1 MYQGGF
7 FYTSPRPINNE
18 VASKVKSLWSKIKY
32 FLTTPYGK
40 AYLVFI
46 TLTKLYLVY
55 KWALDHVRDF
65 GGEIFNFIGASVSF
79 GESISAISFTVLC
92 GYYTVKAVINIFK
105 PSPREAAA

>member
-1 MYQGGF
+1 M
-7 FYTSPRPINNE
+7 
-18 VASKVKSLWSKIKY
+18 KSLWNKIKY

-55 KWALDHVRDF
+55 KWALDHVKDF
-65 GGEIFNFIGASVSF
+65 GGEVFDFIGASVHY
-79 GESISAISFTVLC
+79 GESLSAIAFTVLC

-105 PSPREAAA
+105 SPTKPAAA

>member
-1 MYQGGF
+1 M
-7 FYTSPRPINNE
+7 
-18 VASKVKSLWSKIKY
+18 KSLWNKIKY

-55 KWALDHVRDF
+55 KWALDHVKDF
-65 GGEIFNFIGASVSF
+65 GGEVFDFIGASVLY
-79 GESISAISFTVLC
+79 GEALSAIVFTVLC

-105 PSPREAAA
+105 SPPKTAIA

>member
-1 MYQGGF
+1 M
-7 FYTSPRPINNE
+7 
-18 VASKVKSLWSKIKY
+18 KSLWNKIKY

-55 KWALDHVRDF
+55 KWALDHVKDF
-65 GGEIFNFIGASVSF
+65 GGEFFDFIGASVHY
-79 GESISAISFTVLC
+79 GESLSAITFTVLC

-105 PSPREAAA
+105 SPPKAATA

>member
-1 MYQGGF
+1 MK
-7 FYTSPRPINNE
+7 
-18 VASKVKSLWSKIKY
+18 VKVKSFWNKVKY

-65 GGEIFNFIGASVSF
+65 GGDIFNFIGASEQF
-79 GESISAISFTVLC
+79 GESVGAISFTALC
-92 GYYTVKAVINIFK
+92 GYYTVKAVFNIFK
-105 PSPREAAA
+105 SPSKEVAA